1 MTRAALTSHVRVA
14 LNDMQPFDE
23 AAISGGDGKPAKPV
37 KAYVDEAIDLAMQ
50 ELMLTAPAQLLVTKT
65 TTIKTLATSG
75 ATAETAL
82 TFDVDTKKGV
92 KVFPAS
98 DYLRFC
104 SLYLP
109 GWERPVEAL
118 TDERWRERQYFEYTM
133 TTKASPCVFEDMQN
147 GKQLHAF
154 PFVDALSAS
163 APLSLIYVPAYDW
176 LFGGTKTV
184 GTSTVPVESSSY
196 IKDALLNALIYNVAM
211 KVIVYFGQNPQGMA
225 ALYNAA
231 MLSALGAETELRTKN

>member
-1 MTRAALTSHVRVA
+1 
-14 LNDMQPFDE
+14 MQPFDE

-50 ELMLTAPAQLLVTKT
+50 ELMLTAPAQLLAPKT
-65 TTIKTLATSG
+65 TTITTLSTSG
-75 ATAETAL
+75 GTAGTAV
-82 TFDVDTKKGV
+82 TFDVDAKKGV
-92 KVFPAS
+92 GVFLPK

-109 GWERPVEAL
+109 GWDRPVEAL

-133 TTKASPCVFEDMQN
+133 TTKSSPCVFEDMQN

-154 PFVDALSAS
+154 PYVAALSDS
-163 APLSLIYVPAYDW
+163 SPIKLIYVPAYDW
-176 LFGGTKTV
+176 NLGGTKNV
-184 GTSTVPVESSSY
+184 GTAESPKLVDVESDTY
-196 IKDALLNALIYNVAM
+196 ITDALLNALVYSVAM

-231 MLSALGAETELRTKN
+231 MLSALGAETELRAKG